1 VSPGTAEPPAGAPAA
16 GPAPAARAAD
26 PTGGWVETC
35 RGAVF
40 AWEVDTVGH
49 FTVAYYFERFMDAT
63 LGALATLG
71 LGPAHAARTGRGGVT
86 EDCHVRYLHELRA
99 GDVLHVES
107 GVLDVA
113 ESALRLGHKLFDSAT
128 GELCATVE
136 QHVAYRILEDDRPA
150 RLDAAVREAARA
162 RRVPWD
168 GPARERR
175 PRPVGAG
182 GFLDGARDTVKP
194 WELDVHGRS
203 ALPYYIHRFSS
214 AGLRTFAAFG
224 MTPAYMREQH
234 RGFSTFEFQFRLRE
248 RLRAGDLVR
257 VRTCVAHVGSSSIR
271 VFHRMLREPGEVPVA
286 ELDQFGVHLDM
297 DARRPVPLPEALRER
312 ARALRAEV
320 TLEGDGG
327 AP

>member
-1 VSPGTAEPPAGAPAA
+1 VSAGRAEPPARPADREGAAAA
-16 GPAPAARAAD
+16 GPAAP
-26 PTGGWVETC
+26 GGWVETC
-35 RGAVF
+35 RGAVS

-63 LGALATLG
+63 LGALQALG

-86 EDCHVRYLHELRA
+86 EDCYVRYLHELRA
-99 GDVLHVES
+99 GDVLHIQS
-107 GVLDVA
+107 GVLDA
-113 ESALRLGHKLFDSAT
+113 GESALRLGHRLFDSAT

-136 QHVAYRILEDDRPA
+136 QQVAYRVLEDDRPA
-150 RLDAAVREAARA
+150 RLDEAVRQAALA
-162 RRVPWD
+162 RRVTWD
-168 GPARERR
+168 GPPRERR

-214 AGLRTFAAFG
+214 AGLRAFAAFG
-224 MTPAYMREQH
+224 MTPAYMREQR

-257 VRTCVAHVGSSSIR
+257 VQTCVAHVGSSSVR
-271 VFHRMLREPGEVPVA
+271 VFHRMFREPGEVPVA
-286 ELDQFGVHLDM
+286 ELDQFGVHLDL
-297 DARRPVPLPEALRER
+297 DARRPVPLPAALRDR

-320 TLEGDGG
+320 MLEGDGG